1 MAKRERRN
9 PELNLQPE
17 EQKVLST
24 DFNMFYVPQEAPLP
38 AGLKEFTSSLDNFVN
53 GAGSKMAL
61 GAEVKM
67 KKSESAKALKDYN
80 DMKGKF
86 RDAVKSGEL
95 DKTANPYYLEKYK
108 ELTLNSFAS
117 EFSERVEKNYKSRGV
132 EKDLTEGAFEKFYK
146 EELGLFIKD
155 KKLGFFQPE
164 ELEKGFFQDTSAYRQ
179 QIEARHKQN
188 LLERFKKDFDNK
200 IKDRIVGVIEK
211 NKNFDNDLLSEAEV
225 QQGVTKWD
233 KIANGLQKEIGDLL
247 DTTGDGKESI
257 NTIFDGLELYVTTTD
272 DYEFALQVVQNIPK
286 LLLTGTGDVASI
298 GRLKNRQQ
306 ELKDLLIEKQNEKL
320 NEIVKFDAVQDKK
333 VAVDTH
339 NFLETSKKEN
349 PDFNISQWTKDKS
362 RTDAQRIAGEQYL
375 ESLKYSGGTKNDFDI
390 IKKIEEHLDNRE
402 WKEASDLTSK
412 AFKDGDL
419 IPSTFQSYKTTVI
432 PNAQNLE
439 GNVYF
444 DNLYIS
450 GSFDAFDKIISSG
463 KLGGNVK
470 KAITARAFLSER
482 LLAWLTANADTPM
495 YEGKLGEL
503 KKQDDFNA
511 EFDKQI
517 FLMKKTGEYD
527 VLFGKG
533 QTELTGKSEVKIL
546 AEKVDKAEADLK
558 NAPNDT
564 AQKIADMTLDFK
576 KLNSADFRSK
586 YKITK
591 EQFKQE
597 HGIK

>member
-24 DFNMFYVPQEAPLP
+24 DFNLFYVPQEAPLP

-61 GAEVKM
+61 GSEVKM
-67 KKSESAKALKDYN
+67 KKSETAKALKDYN

-108 ELTLNSFAS
+108 ELTLNSFAN
-117 EFSERVEKNYKSRGV
+117 EFTERVEQNYKSSGV
-132 EKDLTEGAFEKFYK
+132 EKDISEGAFEKFYK
-146 EELGLFIKD
+146 EQLGLFIKD
-155 KKLGFFQPE
+155 KKLGFFTPE

-179 QIEARHKQN
+179 QIEARHKQT

-200 IKDRIVGVIEK
+200 VKDRIVGVIEK

-306 ELKDLLIEKQNEKL
+306 ELKDLLIKKQNEKL
-320 NEIVKFDAVQDKK
+320 NEIVKFDSIKEKK
-333 VAVDTH
+333 VRVDTH
-339 NFLETSKKEN
+339 NFLRTSKNEN
-349 PDFNISQWTKDKS
+349 PDFSITQWVNDEARS
-362 RTDAQRIAGEQYL
+362 DAERIAGEQYL
-375 ESLKYSGGTKNDFDI
+375 ESLKYNGGASDRPDVITQIETHLKNNEFP
-390 IKKIEEHLDNRE
+390 
-402 WKEASDLTSK
+402 EASDLTFE
-412 AFKDGDL
+412 AFKNGD
-419 IPSTFQSYKTTVI
+419 IRASTFQSYKSTVI

-444 DNLYIS
+444 DDIYIS
-450 GSFDAFDKIISSG
+450 GQFDAYDKMISSG
-463 KLGGNVK
+463 KMGGNVS
-470 KAITARAFLSER
+470 KAITARAFLR
-482 LLAWLTANADTPM
+482 KKLLAWLSANADNTD
-495 YEGKLGEL
+495 YESKLGEI
-503 KKQDDFNA
+503 KKQEDFNA
-511 EFDKQI
+511 HFDKQI
-517 FLMKKTGEYD
+517 TLMKLTGEYD

-533 QTELTGKSEVKIL
+533 QPELTGKSSVQIL
-546 AEKVDKAEADLK
+546 EDKVNKAEEDLK

-564 AQKIADMTLDFK
+564 AQKIADMTLDLK
-576 KLNSADFRSK
+576 NISSAEFTSK
-586 YKITK
+586 YKISK
-591 EQFKQE
+591 EQFKKE

>member
-1 MAKRERRN
+1 M
-9 PELNLQPE
+9 
-17 EQKVLST
+17 
-24 DFNMFYVPQEAPLP
+24 
-38 AGLKEFTSSLDNFVN
+38 
-53 GAGSKMAL
+53 
-61 GAEVKM
+61 
-67 KKSESAKALKDYN
+67 
-80 DMKGKF
+80 
-86 RDAVKSGEL
+86 
-95 DKTANPYYLEKYK
+95 
-108 ELTLNSFAS
+108 
-117 EFSERVEKNYKSRGV
+117 
-132 EKDLTEGAFEKFYK
+132 
-146 EELGLFIKD
+146 
-155 KKLGFFQPE
+155 
-164 ELEKGFFQDTSAYRQ
+164 
-179 QIEARHKQN
+179 
-188 LLERFKKDFDNK
+188 
-200 IKDRIVGVIEK
+200 
-211 NKNFDNDLLSEAEV
+211 

-482 LLAWLTANADTPM
+482 LLAWLAKVRLNLQVNL
-495 YEGKLGEL
+495 KL
-503 KKQDDFNA
+503 
-511 EFDKQI
+511 
-517 FLMKKTGEYD
+517 
-527 VLFGKG
+527 
-533 QTELTGKSEVKIL
+533 KS
-546 AEKVDKAEADLK
+546 
-558 NAPNDT
+558 
-564 AQKIADMTLDFK
+564 
-576 KLNSADFRSK
+576 
-586 YKITK
+586 
-591 EQFKQE
+591 
-597 HGIK
+597 